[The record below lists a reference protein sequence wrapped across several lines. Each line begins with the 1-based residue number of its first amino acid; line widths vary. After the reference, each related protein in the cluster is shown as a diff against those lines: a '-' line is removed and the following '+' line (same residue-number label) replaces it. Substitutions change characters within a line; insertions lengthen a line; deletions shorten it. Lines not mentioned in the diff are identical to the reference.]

1 MTQQRPA
8 RLPTG
13 LVNREPDS
21 TSHSKRSQHRSASFP
36 HRRSTCGH
44 PLLAS
49 HVRGW
54 KRDLLNQDQRK
65 KSSARADILQIE
77 YCMCRDIFR
86 VCPVAFNVLNSLCDL
101 FPSWSSRTETS
112 ALFSMSWFRLILSCS
127 SSGNDFIENPD
138 DGTLDE
144 RNLCH
149 DVGNGHKCGEK
160 EECDSDPG

>member
-1 MTQQRPA
+1 MRP
-8 RLPTG
+8 
-13 LVNREPDS
+13 S
-21 TSHSKRSQHRSASFP
+21 
-36 HRRSTCGH
+36 
-44 PLLAS
+44 LAG
-49 HVRGW
+49 HVRVW
-54 KRDLLNQDQRK
+54 KRDLLNQDQWK
-65 KSSARADILQIE
+65 KSSVRADILQIE

-86 VCPVAFNVLNSLCDL
+86 VRPVAFNVLNSLCDL

-149 DVGNGHKCGEK
+149 DVGNGRKRGEK
-160 EECDSDPG
+160 EEYDSDIGYAKGAL